1 MAKFKTLSFCQ
12 KVILWLQTSS
22 CKCPMCQHCVY
33 KVSGCFSKSCGTKW
47 TLRICTTYA
56 TLRITKGNHSN
67 RIGPWPLIFY
77 YKCTFDQYQCVCKI
91 WWIFHHCLFKI
102 LKKNQKRHGRKD
114 GRMWKQYTPH
124 PLTNIVWEGYNKMA
138 SAPAKTQIS
147 LGIHLLSLIRV
158 FAVCMK
164 KAWVLSYPMS
174 TQWRLIRQ
182 GEGGCPGW
190 SESSLGA
197 QLFVSFVMRRLNWP
211 SECLLE
217 T

>member
-1 MAKFKTLSFCQ
+1 MSAKFDEFPSLPFQDIKE
-12 KVILWLQTSS
+12 K
-22 CKCPMCQHCVY
+22 P
-33 KVSGCFSKSCGTKW
+33 
-47 TLRICTTYA
+47 
-56 TLRITKGNHSN
+56 
-67 RIGPWPLIFY
+67 
-77 YKCTFDQYQCVCKI
+77 
-91 WWIFHHCLFKI
+91 
-102 LKKNQKRHGRKD
+102 KRHGRKD

-182 GEGGCPGW
+182 GEGGMPRLIWVFAGCTVILLVLSWGGSIDHLNVCLKLKDNYSHRERVTQCPSASRW
-190 SESSLGA
+190 FHSNCVK
-197 QLFVSFVMRRLNWP
+197 QL
-211 SECLLE
+211 
-217 T
+217 